1 MPTQEYRLTEPI
13 YPLKQ
18 IVEHYKNNNQEY
30 NKNRQGLDNIFEE
43 WWKLCVLP
51 GLTDPTLKKP
61 ITRTINKIK
70 RIKVGSKEYVTY
82 YEVLEGQDY
91 QQNPTLFTHTVG
103 TYKLPIFRRTF
114 DYQTNSVKTS
124 RSGKEETKYMFEYSP
139 ELIRELLKY
148 AADGP
153 KGIELL
159 IQVGSVKYGYRGFFT
174 EEEFINEPIEE
185 LARIARDG
193 KGMFVLKESVNK
205 QSVTE
210 ETNAVKA
217 IVEQPTETL
226 KEKKSS
232 KTRTKKSESPIKNI
246 EVESKSKSEPV
257 QFADGS

>member
-1 MPTQEYRLTEPI
+1 MPTKEYNLTEPI

-18 IVEHYKNNNQEY
+18 IVEHYTKNNQEY
-30 NKNRQGLDNIFEE
+30 NKNRQGLDNMFEE

-51 GLTDPTLKKP
+51 GLTDSSLKKP

-70 RIKVGSKEYVTY
+70 RIKVGNKEYVIY

-91 QQNPTLFTHTVG
+91 QQNSTLFTHTVG
-103 TYKLPIFRRTF
+103 TYKLPIFKKSF
-114 DYQTNSVKTS
+114 DYTTNSVKTS
-124 RSGKEETKYMFEYSP
+124 RSGKEETIYMFKYSP
-139 ELIRELLKY
+139 RLIKELLEY

-159 IQVGSVKYGYRGFFT
+159 VQVGSVKYGYRGFFT

-193 KGMFVLKESVNK
+193 KGMFILKESVNK

-210 ETNAVKA
+210 ETAQVKA
-217 IVEQPTETL
+217 IVDEPTETL
-226 KEKKSS
+226 VEK
-232 KTRTKKSESPIKNI
+232 KTRTKKQKPPIAEYKPSSI
-246 EVESKSKSEPV
+246 EYGKEFVDLPE
-257 QFADGS
+257 